1 MTYKLFTFFN
11 LQFRVLILKI
21 TKSILRLILNEYLIE
36 KNEIYVSVWICELLK
51 VVFKINREQIILGLF
66 VLSNN

>member
-11 LQFRVLILKI
+11 LQFCVLILKI

-66 VLSNN
+66 VMSNN